1 MCGNAL
7 FYFIRFE
14 YAFRLID
21 RWSDSSHWTAPMKPL
36 SKTEVLVTYLD
47 PRGAIL
53 CIDLI
58 K

>member
-1 MCGNAL
+1 M